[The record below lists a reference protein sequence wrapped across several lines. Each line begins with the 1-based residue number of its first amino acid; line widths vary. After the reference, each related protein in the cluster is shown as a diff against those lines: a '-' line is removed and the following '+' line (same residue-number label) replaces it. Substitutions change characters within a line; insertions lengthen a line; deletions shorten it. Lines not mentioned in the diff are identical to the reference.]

1 MVVNIG
7 RCFHEEAKENKG
19 DEEAMTC
26 ATSLEEDAACREVD
40 VEADDSESV
49 ETERFIMGAGS
60 CEEELVG

>member
-7 RCFHEEAKENKG
+7 RCFQEEAKENKG
-19 DEEAMTC
+19 DEEAMTR

-49 ETERFIMGAGS
+49 DTERFIMGAGS
-60 CEEELVG
+60 CEEGLVG